1 MSNRRNAVLLA
12 LAGAALMLISVT
24 MTWVTAEQLGE
35 TASVQSIEVPGS
47 QASDIV
53 TAMGLVA
60 LAGALTLT
68 IARRVGRW
76 IIALLLS
83 AAAAAA
89 LFDTF
94 GAVADPAS
102 AAAAAVG
109 EATGITTTAGS
120 YELGAGPWLGV
131 AGAVLVLLAALL
143 VLLFSHRWTD
153 KRSSKKYSRD
163 ASADDA
169 EPDEFDL
176 WDGLSAG
183 EDPTEERQQ

>member
-12 LAGAALMLISVT
+12 LIGAALMLISVT

-47 QASDIV
+47 QTSDIV

-83 AAAAAA
+83 AAAGAA

-120 YELGAGPWLGV
+120 YVLGAGPWLAV

-176 WDGLSAG
+176 WDGLSQG

>member
-60 LAGALTLT
+60 LAGALTLS

-89 LFDTF
+89 LFDTLQ
-94 GAVADPAS
+94 AVADPAS
-102 AAAAAVG
+102 AAAVAVG

-153 KRSSKKYSRD
+153 KRSSKKYSRT
-163 ASADDA
+163 ASVDDA